1 MSTLLP
7 NPSWIQR
14 MMERFH
20 LLALSS
26 WDMTFEQH
34 YVFLFVFDKSIMETR
49 GNSTVELI
57 CFGLVIMPSWIASSV
72 CCGGCLVWLVS
83 FLPLTWWRGIHSLPQ
98 VSCWLVVANMCPCNV
113 VYRLYQQMIRWLNNT
128 GSPGQFD
135 GYGEQIISRCWCNW
149 INEQSGKN
157 E

>member
-1 MSTLLP
+1 
-7 NPSWIQR
+7 

-57 CFGLVIMPSWIASSV
+57 CFGLVMMPKLD
-72 CCGGCLVWLVS
+72 C
-83 FLPLTWWRGIHSLPQ
+83 
-98 VSCWLVVANMCPCNV
+98 
-113 VYRLYQQMIRWLNNT
+113 
-128 GSPGQFD
+128 
-135 GYGEQIISRCWCNW
+135 IISMLWWMFGVACIIPALNVMKGHPFFATGFMLACCC
-149 INEQSGKN
+149 
-157 E
+157 